1 MSAGT
6 AGTPGPLAPD
16 HRWAPGELPLGV
28 EVGADVVLTGAKAFS
43 RLLATGAG
51 SLRIGD
57 RSVMDGVR
65 FSVGVDGRLRVGED
79 CRFTDA
85 ILVAEASVE
94 IGDRVVIGWGA
105 TIADSDLHPVAPDDR
120 WRDAEACSPAGGQH
134 LRPAAATAA
143 VVVGDDVYVGPN
155 AAVLK
160 GVRIGDGAFVEPGAV
175 VVADVPPRCRVLG
188 NPARVVEEL

>member
-1 MSAGT
+1 VNAAA

-16 HRWAPGELPLGV
+16 HRWAPDELPLGV
-28 EVGADVVLTGAKAFS
+28 EVGERVVLTGAKAFS
-43 RLLATGAG
+43 RLLASRPGA
-51 SLRIGD
+51 LRIGD

-65 FSVGVDGRLRVGED
+65 FSLGVDGRLRVGED
-79 CRFTDA
+79 CRFSDA

-120 WRDAEACSPAGGQH
+120 WRDAEACSPAGGQQR
-134 LRPAAATAA
+134 RPLAATAP
-143 VVVGDDVYVGPN
+143 VVVGDDVYIGPN

-160 GVRIGDGAFVEPGAV
+160 GVRIGDGAFVEPGSV

-188 NPARVVEEL
+188 NPARVVEQL